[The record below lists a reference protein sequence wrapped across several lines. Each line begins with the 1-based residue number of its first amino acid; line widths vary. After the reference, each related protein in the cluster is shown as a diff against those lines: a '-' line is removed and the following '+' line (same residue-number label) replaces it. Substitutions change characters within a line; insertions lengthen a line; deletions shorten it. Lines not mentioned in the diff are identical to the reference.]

1 MSPEGAAVVATLV
14 GAVLGALVPS
24 IVERLPEPTE
34 DRHVDDGAKVPYAVV
49 AARPGLGLNTT
60 IVGGVAGGLTGY
72 AVGWDRAL
80 IGLMPLVPVCL
91 TLALVDLRTRLLPKV
106 LVLPATGVL
115 IALGVLDA
123 VATGERDDLV
133 RAAIGLV
140 VARTFYWLL
149 WWLHSA
155 GMGFGDVRLAA
166 LLGFPL
172 AWLGWEEFALGM
184 YSGFLVFALPGL
196 LLAIVRWDRR
206 LLRAPYPFGP
216 AMIAGAFLGV
226 VLGKP
231 LLSGLALA

>member
-14 GAVLGALVPS
+14 GAVLGALVPWV
-24 IVERLPEPTE
+24 VERLPEPVE
-34 DRHVDDGAKVPYAVV
+34 ARDEEDGAKIPYAVV
-49 AARPGLGLNTT
+49 AARPGLGLNCTV
-60 IVGGVAGGLTGY
+60 IGGVAGGLLGY

-80 IGLMPLVPVCL
+80 VGLLPLVPVCL
-91 TLALVDLRTRLLPKV
+91 ALAVVDLRTRLLPKV
-106 LVLPATGVL
+106 LVLPATGAVIL
-115 IALGVLDA
+115 LGLADAL
-123 VATGERDDLV
+123 ATGERDDLV

-149 WWLHSA
+149 WWVHSA

-216 AMIAGAFLGV
+216 AMIAGALLGV
-226 VLGKP
+226 VLGEP